1 MCREATNRALVPLA
15 AALVLASTPA
25 RAQQALLEWRHI
37 GNSAIEMALPS
48 VATGPV
54 DRVWY
59 AQDGSR
65 LFVRTSSGRLFETE
79 DFEQWKLVTANVTQ
93 PSISDPAI
101 TSLPEATLKRAQM
114 AGTGRVY
121 GIGRNA
127 YRSDDGG
134 VNWANLT
141 DFKGASILGARL
153 TDLAVSPKDPDELV
167 VASST
172 GVWRSLDAGLSWT
185 GLNQFLPNLPAGR
198 VLGVP
203 SGPQGIRL
211 ALKLGGTA
219 EVEWAPGEKTAW
231 RQLDSVDL
239 QRESAVKIALSQ
251 VLKRTITATATSGNL
266 VYAGDSEGRLFATSD
281 QGNNW
286 SRFGLGDLGPVEAF
300 WADAKDS
307 RIAVVAIGARANPAP
322 NQPKTA
328 HVFRTMNGGI
338 FWDDITANLP
348 DTAAAHGVVADRAS
362 GTIYVATDAGVFFTV
377 TDLASAGRPSAW
389 TPISEGLPAAAAMDV
404 TLDAGGNQL
413 YVLLDG
419 YGVYATMAPHRLRD
433 ARVVNAADYSSR
445 PAAPGSLLSVLG
457 IRVQAARS
465 PAGTIPVLA
474 AADLSS
480 QIQVPFEAKGS
491 TLSMILEG
499 ASGPLSVGLPL
510 QSASPAIFV
519 DPDGAPLIMDADGG
533 VVLDAMKP
541 AHSNTRIQ
549 VLATGLGRVKPDWP
563 TGIAAPL
570 NDPPKVL
577 AQVHAFL
584 DRNPVEVTQAA
595 LAPGYIGFYLIEI
608 QLPRIVNSGPAE
620 FYIDAEGQQSNRV
633 RLYLEP

>member
-1 MCREATNRALVPLA
+1 
-15 AALVLASTPA
+15 
-25 RAQQALLEWRHI
+25 
-37 GNSAIEMALPS
+37 MALPS

-59 AQDGSR
+59 APDGSQ
-65 LFVRTSSGRLFETE
+65 LYVRTNSGRVFATE
-79 DFEQWKLVTANVTQ
+79 DFEQWKLVTGVTP
-93 PSISDPAI
+93 PSVSDPAAVAN
-101 TSLPEATLKRAQM
+101 LPEATLKRAQM
-114 AGTGRVY
+114 AGPGRVY
-121 GIGRNA
+121 SIGRNA

-141 DFKGASILGARL
+141 DFKGASILGGQLA
-153 TDLAVSPKDPDELV
+153 DLAVSPKDSDELV
-167 VASST
+167 VASGT

-185 GLNQFLPNLPAGR
+185 GLNQFLPNLPGAR

-203 SGPQGIRL
+203 TGPQGIRL
-211 ALKLGGTA
+211 ALKFGETI

-231 RQLDSVDL
+231 RQLDAADVR
-239 QRESAVKIALSQ
+239 RESAVKTALSQ
-251 VLKRTITATATSGNL
+251 VLKRSITAVATSGSL

-286 SRFGLGDLGPVEAF
+286 SRFGLGDLGQVEAF
-300 WADAKDS
+300 WVDARDP
-307 RIAVVAIGARANPAP
+307 RIAVAAIGARANPSP
-322 NQPKTA
+322 NQPKAA

-362 GTIYVATDAGVFFTV
+362 GTIYVATDAGVFFSN
-377 TDLASAGRPSAW
+377 TDLASAGRPSPW
-389 TPISEGLPAAAAMDV
+389 TSVSDGLSAAAAMDV
-404 TLDAGGNQL
+404 ALDAGGNQL

-457 IRVQAARS
+457 IHVQAARS
-465 PAGTIPVLA
+465 VAGTIPVLA
-474 AADLSS
+474 ATDTSS
-480 QIQVPFEAKGS
+480 QIQVPFEAKGA
-491 TLSMILEG
+491 TLSMTLEA
-499 ASGPLSVGLPL
+499 ASGRLSLGLPL
-510 QSASPAIFV
+510 QSVSPAVFV

-533 VVLDAMKP
+533 MVLDAMKP

-563 TGIAAPL
+563 TGVAAPL
-570 NDPPKVL
+570 NDSPKVA
-577 AQVHAFL
+577 AQVHAYL
-584 DRNPVEVTQAA
+584 DRNPVEVTQAV

-620 FYIDAEGQQSNRV
+620 FYLEAEGQQSNRV